1 MRILLIII
9 LSLIAITGDAATFAS
24 DGSDTDVQA
33 KINAASDGD
42 IVTIPVGNFDWTTPV
57 TISGKGIH
65 LKGVDGGWISGWS
78 RSSVLIDVGLKTF
91 TTQTGLKWTAG
102 DQIGAYYVAN
112 GAALSMFGTVDSY
125 SGSTLVINVTIANGI
140 VSKAAWVFVH
150 AGTSSV
156 TFNVGASTGLN
167 ITEDDSHSVE
177 VSQIHFI
184 GGVFQTTGAMI
195 KWNNTSGGKPILWHD
210 NRITG
215 TENDIAL
222 RVETNRGVI
231 WSNYWDS
238 TFYGGEGDNNAAPDC
253 SMMQHKPAALT
264 TSWTTADTLG
274 QNDTDGTGNLY
285 IEDSVWVG
293 TSLQSFD
300 VDEMARTV
308 IRHSLMD
315 NSGGTSHGRDTG
327 TGLRHFQFYK
337 NTTLFDN
344 LGVDSYPLDYQF
356 FIRGGTGIV
365 CSNSIEDIT
374 SGQWGNKTEM
384 KQQIQALRRAC
395 GNDCCWNAGWPQ
407 PRQIGQSHN
416 GSSTFN
422 DPLYYWQNSAAM
434 AIANVDYAPDGCGG
448 GPAMSVYCIE
458 GRDFTNA
465 VKTGWA
471 PYVYPHNLRGAAP
484 EPPGNA
490 VVRVQKLRALRIP
503 LRR

>member
-1 MRILLIII
+1 
-9 LSLIAITGDAATFAS
+9 
-24 DGSDTDVQA
+24 
-33 KINAASDGD
+33 
-42 IVTIPVGNFDWTTPV
+42 
-57 TISGKGIH
+57 
-65 LKGVDGGWISGWS
+65 
-78 RSSVLIDVGLKTF
+78 
-91 TTQTGLKWTAG
+91 
-102 DQIGAYYVAN
+102 
-112 GAALSMFGTVDSY
+112 
-125 SGSTLVINVTIANGI
+125 
-140 VSKAAWVFVH
+140 
-150 AGTSSV
+150 
-156 TFNVGASTGLN
+156 
-167 ITEDDSHSVE
+167 
-177 VSQIHFI
+177 
-184 GGVFQTTGAMI
+184 
-195 KWNNTSGGKPILWHD
+195 
-210 NRITG
+210 
-215 TENDIAL
+215 
-222 RVETNRGVI
+222 GVI

-448 GPAMSVYCIE
+448 GPATSVYCIE

-484 EPPGNA
+484 EPPG
-490 VVRVQKLRALRIP
+490 
-503 LRR
+503 